1 MISIKLYAHG
11 GNSEVNIKI
20 NIKQI
25 GERKQKIAPISFEYD
40 PVPHTVRDLI
50 IQTVTI
56 CVNDF
61 NKRVRAGE
69 ENANPLSETEI
80 SGMAG
85 IGKIAFGI
93 NYGGREYDSGKAA
106 ENALQAFQDGLYR
119 IFLNDHEL
127 EELDGELNLIEND
140 SLTFIRLTMLA
151 GRMW

>member
-1 MISIKLYAHG
+1 MIIK
-11 GNSEVNIKI
+11 V

-50 IQTVTI
+50 IRTVTI

-69 ENANPLSETEI
+69 ENAKPLSEAEV
-80 SGMAG
+80 SGMAN

-93 NYGGREYDSGKAA
+93 NYGGREYDPGKAV

-119 IFLNDHEL
+119 VFLNDNEL
-127 EELDGELNLIEND
+127 EELDGELNMSEND
-140 SLTFIRLTMLA
+140 SLTFIKLAMLA